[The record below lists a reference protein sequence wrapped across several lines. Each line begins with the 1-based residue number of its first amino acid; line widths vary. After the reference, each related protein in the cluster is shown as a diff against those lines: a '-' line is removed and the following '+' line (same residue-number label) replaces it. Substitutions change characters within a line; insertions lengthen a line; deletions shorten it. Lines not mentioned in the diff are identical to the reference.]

1 MCLFISAH
9 PDKDVVRSVFN
20 ALQTPGAAAVIQLE
34 EIRQWDVPQC
44 TQQTLAAALHVTKTT
59 NPEWYIWKRREGG
72 GKKIKT
78 YIIQVDNSPFRVS
91 VDQRAHQ
98 MGAAVGAEKFET
110 VHLRPTGLYLGRDSI
125 SPHMSVPFM
134 SRRRHE
140 LTTLHCL
147 YVNTTEITSHKQR
160 FLHLLVR

>member
-9 PDKDVVRSVFN
+9 PHKDVVCSVFN

-44 TQQTLAAALHVTKTT
+44 TQQTLWQLCTSQRQQTHSVIFG
-59 NPEWYIWKRREGG
+59 NGVRGE
-72 GKKIKT
+72 KKIKT

-98 MGAAVGAEKFET
+98 MGAAAGAEKFET

>member
-1 MCLFISAH
+1 MRRATVHTADTSCSFARH
-9 PDKDVVRSVFN
+9 KDNKPR
-20 ALQTPGAAAVIQLE
+20 VIYLE
-34 EIRQWDVPQC
+34 
-44 TQQTLAAALHVTKTT
+44 T
-59 NPEWYIWKRREGG
+59 EWG